1 MPVFLVLPANLRC
14 NAFQRDATEFTVFL
28 MLVQCVRVSC
38 VRDVDVQPFWVTEEG
53 QGEDQEGK
61 DDERCGGD

>member
-14 NAFQRDATEFTVFL
+14 NAFQRDATEF
-28 MLVQCVRVSC
+28 QCVRVSC
-38 VRDVDVQPFWVTEEG
+38 VRDAGVQPFWVTEED